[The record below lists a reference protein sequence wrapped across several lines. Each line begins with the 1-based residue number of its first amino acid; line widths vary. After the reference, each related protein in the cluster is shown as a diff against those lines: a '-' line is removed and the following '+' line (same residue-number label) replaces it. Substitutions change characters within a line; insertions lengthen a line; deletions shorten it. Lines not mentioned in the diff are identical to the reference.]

1 MKKNYDF
8 SKGKKNPYY
17 KKLKGKKIELT
28 EEVSFQLSDLVKEF
42 KKTKSKN
49 KASSSV
55 RTESKV
61 TKAKLS

>member
-28 EEVSFQLSDLVKEF
+28 EEVSFQLSDLVKQI
-42 KKTKSKN
+42 KKTKSKG
-49 KASSSV
+49 KASTSL

-61 TKAKLS
+61 AKS